1 MNSGRKTVLL
11 SLGSAIVVYYREGRV
26 GRTEVVSF
34 FISPN
39 SDTVLLHYSIIP
51 INQKMGSLEVFV
63 KGHIFEG
70 R

>member
-11 SLGSAIVVYYREGRV
+11 SLGSAIVVYYRKGRV
-26 GRTEVVSF
+26 GGTEVVSF

-51 INQKMGSLEVFV
+51 TNQKMGSLEVFV
-63 KGHIFEG
+63 KDHIFEG